1 MPFSNLFL
9 ISCRATSM
17 LIVLIMGLL
26 FALESFPFRAIFI
39 GLLFSHFAM
48 GFYYSKNNLLL
59 MKEKKNA
66 LLIAASVLL
75 IGLYF
80 SITRPYLAPYFLVVQ
95 AALSDAYLLK
105 YRSKVENDEWL
116 NLSRTVFYSCCGSV
130 GFIQMP
136 ELLMISLAIVGV
148 ISFIPVLL
156 LTKDRTTLSLFE
168 LPLIAVVSYT
178 LIKGSPFHFHYMG
191 FYHII
196 TWYVFSFWMLSIKE
210 KSPIKT
216 GIFFTKITIFSLA
229 FIVLFNN
236 FLNYNITDQ
245 SFLKIIGT
253 WSILHIFSTIPL
265 SKFNPSSVKKL
276 FYVSR

>member
-9 ISCRATSM
+9 ISCRITSM
-17 LIVLIMGLL
+17 LIVLSLGLI

-59 MKEKKNA
+59 MKKKKNA
-66 LLIAASVLL
+66 LLIAFSVLMF
-75 IGLYF
+75 GLYF
-80 SITRPYLAPYFLVVQ
+80 SITKPYLAPYFLVVH

-136 ELLMISLAIVGV
+136 ELLMISLVIIGV
-148 ISFIPVLL
+148 ISFIPILL
-156 LTKDRTTLSLFE
+156 FTKDRTTLSLFE
-168 LPLIAVVSYT
+168 LPLISVVSFT

-191 FYHII
+191 FYHIV
-196 TWYVFSFWMLSIKE
+196 TWYVFSFWMLFIKE
-210 KSPIKT
+210 KSPAKT
-216 GIFFTKITIFSLA
+216 GMFFTKIALFSLA

-236 FLNYNITDQ
+236 ILDYNITDQ

-265 SKFNPSSVKKL
+265 SKFNPAVIKNL
-276 FYVSR
+276 FYVTR